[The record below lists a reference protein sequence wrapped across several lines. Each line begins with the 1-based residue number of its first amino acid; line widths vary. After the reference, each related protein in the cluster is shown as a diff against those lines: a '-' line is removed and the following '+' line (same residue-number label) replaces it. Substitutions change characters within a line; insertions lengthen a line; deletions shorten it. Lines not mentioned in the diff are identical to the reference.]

1 MKIDSGI
8 YKNTLPKA
16 VAFVEG
22 LVLAVV
28 LTLLLLAV
36 FAFVMLRAELS
47 AGAENIGLT
56 GICVIACFSGGFFC
70 GKKNNAIGFL
80 WGLAVG
86 SLFYVLI
93 LTIRLIGGQNITENL
108 FDSVT
113 AFLYCAASGM
123 LGGMLS

>member
-36 FAFVMLRAELS
+36 FAFVML
-47 AGAENIGLT
+47 
-56 GICVIACFSGGFFC
+56 
-70 GKKNNAIGFL
+70 
-80 WGLAVG
+80 
-86 SLFYVLI
+86 
-93 LTIRLIGGQNITENL
+93 
-108 FDSVT
+108 
-113 AFLYCAASGM
+113 
-123 LGGMLS
+123 

>member
-36 FAFVMLRAELS
+36 FAFIMLRAELS
-47 AGAENIGLT
+47 AGAENIGLI

-70 GKKNNAIGFL
+70 GKKNDTKGFL

-86 SLFYVLI
+86 SFFYVMILI
-93 LTIRLIGGQNITENL
+93 IRLIGGQDLTENL

-113 AFLYCAASGM
+113 ALLYCAASGM